1 MTPLPDDSTNID
13 AIIRAWKYYRML
25 TDRLETL
32 FAKERAANTSIF
44 PSEPIPTNMDTSKRP
59 RLNSVEIPSHT
70 IPITAASLLPDNQH
84 PTTIMDHTDE
94 PLEESHD
101 QDNNGLSLM
110 IENQTNN
117 VMGFPISRPQRQDQ
131 QSNFETN
138 DFVSIMTGN
147 TNVNESFMN
156 TMDPNPIMM
165 DEDHTLHHEPI
176 QNVQHPDEPNDD
188 VIWVLSSLP
197 SIISIDIRINI
208 KCSIKYKERQTLSN
222 LFQSMW

>member
-1 MTPLPDDSTNID
+1 
-13 AIIRAWKYYRML
+13 ML
-25 TDRLETL
+25 
-32 FAKERAANTSIF
+32 
-44 PSEPIPTNMDTSKRP
+44 
-59 RLNSVEIPSHT
+59 
-70 IPITAASLLPDNQH
+70 
-84 PTTIMDHTDE
+84 
-94 PLEESHD
+94 
-101 QDNNGLSLM
+101 
-110 IENQTNN
+110 ENQTNT

-188 VIWVLSSLP
+188 VIWVLSSFS
-197 SIISIDIRINI
+197 SIISIDIRINL
-208 KCSIKYKERQTLSN
+208 KCSIKYKERKT
-222 LFQSMW
+222 